1 MQNSAKIFQG
11 GSGASCCRL
20 AYKITA
26 VCGHV
31 KGGGLSRR
39 SSRPLT
45 CRLAA
50 GQSGMRSAFGMVSP
64 YVRFL
69 HAFKKSPHIFRICG
83 ARDVATV
90 QKIKGRG
97 TVHRSPFPL
106 SSLYFPPDCR
116 EVVLFLHGQGF
127 QDADGGLDI
136 IHFFFQLVKPPEFLI
151 CPLDALHYKLS
162 IFFNYRDA
170 NNILF

>member
-1 MQNSAKIFQG
+1 MHRLQFTGLSQILFKHCGAVQNSAKIFQG

-69 HAFKKSPHIFRICG
+69 HAFKKIAPYISHMWSTRCRNR
-83 ARDVATV
+83 AKD
-90 QKIKGRG
+90 KGKGDRPS
-97 TVHRSPFPL
+97 VPLPF
-106 SSLYFPPDCR
+106 
-116 EVVLFLHGQGF
+116 
-127 QDADGGLDI
+127 
-136 IHFFFQLVKPPEFLI
+136 
-151 CPLDALHYKLS
+151 
-162 IFFNYRDA
+162 
-170 NNILF
+170 ILFVLPARLPGGRIISSRSGLSRR